1 MLSDY
6 ERRILDELE
15 GELRRHRS
23 RLSTAIRGC
32 RLPVAILGL
41 AAAIYL
47 SVAAALTPPVASP
60 LIAVL
65 GVTVG
70 WLLVSAVR
78 HRFLGPGTRRRLRQ
92 ARKQQETDRRRR
104 HV

>member
-1 MLSDY
+1 MSY
-6 ERRILDELE
+6 AAIVPGSHQPFE
-15 GELRRHRS
+15 GV
-23 RLSTAIRGC
+23 G
-32 RLPVAILGL
+32 LPVAILGL

-47 SVAAALTPPVASP
+47 SVVAALTPAVASP

-65 GVTVG
+65 GVSVG

-92 ARKQQETDRRRR
+92 ARKQQEINRGRR